1 VVGRR
6 WDPTS
11 RRRAGKQVR
20 VMLRADI
27 RGALRAN
34 WRRLVVVFVGW
45 LVLVVV
51 VNSTSTAFGS
61 SDYVAGF
68 SVGLMVGV
76 LPLLWRTFLIGRG
89 IAPRLMGA
97 EAEEWTAAE
106 LARLDPR
113 WWAIYHHVP
122 LGLSDVDHVAVG
134 PGRVYAIET
143 KWTARGD
150 VDRFL
155 KGAGWQASRQAKE
168 LERVMRARG
177 VRSEVIPLLVV
188 WGPGIATSLGERPRM
203 QGDVRVVAGANAKDW
218 LRRMKNAAD
227 RTEVD
232 SAALVAIEAHVR
244 DPRTAREGRSVNSSV
259 AGRSSRRPDASG

>member
-1 VVGRR
+1 
-6 WDPTS
+6 
-11 RRRAGKQVR
+11 
-20 VMLRADI
+20 MLRAET

-45 LVLVVV
+45 LVLAVVV
-51 VNSTSTAFGS
+51 VSTTKAFGS

-68 SVGLMVGV
+68 SLGLMVGV
-76 LPLLWRTFLIGRG
+76 LPLFWQTLLIGRG

-113 WWAIYHHVP
+113 WWAIFHHVP

-150 VDRFL
+150 IDHFL
-155 KGAGWQASRQAKE
+155 KGAAWQASRQAKE
-168 LERVMRARG
+168 LERVMRKHG
-177 VRSEVIPLLVV
+177 VRGEVIPLLVV

-218 LRRMKNAAD
+218 LRRMKIAAD

-232 SAALVAIEAHVR
+232 SAALLAIEAHVR
-244 DPRTAREGRSVNSSV
+244 ESEDRSRGSLDSSV

>member
-1 VVGRR
+1 
-6 WDPTS
+6 
-11 RRRAGKQVR
+11 
-20 VMLRADI
+20 MLRADI
-27 RGALRAN
+27 RAALRAN

-45 LVLVVV
+45 LVLAAVVV
-51 VNSTSTAFGS
+51 STTKAFGS

-76 LPLLWRTFLIGRG
+76 LPLFWQTFLIGRG

-113 WWAIYHHVP
+113 WWAIFHHVP

-155 KGAGWQASRQAKE
+155 KGAAGQASRQAKE
-168 LERVMRARG
+168 LERIMRDRG
-177 VRSEVIPLLVV
+177 VYRDVIPLLVV
-188 WGPGIATSLGERPRM
+188 WGPGIASSMGEKPRLE
-203 QGDVRVVAGANAKDW
+203 GNVRVVAGSNAKDW
-218 LRRMKNAAD
+218 LRRMEDAAD
-227 RTEVD
+227 RTEMD
-232 SAALVAIEAHVR
+232 SAALLAIEGHVR
-244 DPRTAREGRSVNSSV
+244 EMEASS
-259 AGRSSRRPDASG
+259 